1 MPFYVKRQLHY
12 ITSTNY
18 LVWDNDNMY
27 SCPACQLSTVRVHLF
42 GMQAMHIIYVLCQR
56 RSKLKITT
64 YIQTNAL

>member
-42 GMQAMHIIYVLCQR
+42 GMQAIHIIYVLMP
-56 RSKLKITT
+56 T
-64 YIQTNAL
+64 